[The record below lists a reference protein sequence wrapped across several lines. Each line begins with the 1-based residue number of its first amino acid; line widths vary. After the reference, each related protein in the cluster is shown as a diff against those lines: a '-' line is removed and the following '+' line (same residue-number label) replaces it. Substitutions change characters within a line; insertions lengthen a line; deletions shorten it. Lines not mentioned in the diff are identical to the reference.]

1 MFLETERLILRK
13 FEESDLSDF
22 CELVMDDE
30 LNRMMGNWPV
40 DSEEKAGELLDWF
53 LHGEKWAYAIVLRET
68 GKLIGD
74 LTIYEEPP
82 EEVKNRPETVGKTGR
97 ALSFSISRQYRRQGL
112 MEEAVRA
119 VVGRLFAEGADYVN
133 GGYFDFNLPSRAFH
147 QKLGF
152 APLCESRVPTEDGG
166 ELTGTETVLW
176 RKDWK
181 E

>member
-40 DSEEKAGELLDWF
+40 DSEEKARELLDWF

-82 EEVKNRPETVGKTGR
+82 EEVRNAPETAQRGR
-97 ALSFSISRQYRRQGL
+97 TISTTDILTLTSPPRRSTKSWALRPCARAASRRRTAG
-112 MEEAVRA
+112 
-119 VVGRLFAEGADYVN
+119 
-133 GGYFDFNLPSRAFH
+133 S
-147 QKLGF
+147 
-152 APLCESRVPTEDGG
+152 
-166 ELTGTETVLW
+166 
-176 RKDWK
+176 
-181 E
+181 

>member
-13 FEESDLSDF
+13 FEESDLPDF

-40 DSEEKAGELLDWF
+40 DSEEKAKELLDWF
-53 LHGEKWAYAIVLRET
+53 LHGEKWAYAIVLKET

-82 EEVKNRPETVGKTGR
+82 EEVKNAPETAGETGR
-97 ALSFSISRQYRRQGL
+97 AG
-112 MEEAVRA
+112 A
-119 VVGRLFAEGADYVN
+119 GRLFAGGADYVN
-133 GGYFDFNLPSRAFH
+133 DGYFDFNLPSRAFH
-147 QKLGF
+147 RKLGF
-152 APLCESRVPTEDGG
+152 VPLCESRVPAEDGG
-166 ELTGTETVLW
+166 ELTGIETALW
-176 RKDWK
+176 KKDWK